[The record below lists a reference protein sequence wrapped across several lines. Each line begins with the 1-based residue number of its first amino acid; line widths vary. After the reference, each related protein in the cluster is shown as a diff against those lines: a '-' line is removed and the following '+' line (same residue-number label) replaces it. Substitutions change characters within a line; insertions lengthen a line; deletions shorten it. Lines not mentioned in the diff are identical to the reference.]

1 MNQSVIDHQHMSR
14 AIQLARRGLYTTQPN
29 PRVGCVIARGE
40 QVISEGYHLQAGGPH
55 AEIVALQQAGAGAAG
70 ATAYVSLEPCS
81 HHGKTPPC
89 ADALIEAGVARVVC
103 AMQDP
108 NPLVA
113 GQGLEKLR
121 EAGIEVEC
129 GVLQADAEA
138 LNPGFIKRMQSGMPY
153 VRAKLAMSLDGRTAM
168 ASGESQWITGE
179 AARTDVQRLRARSS
193 VILTGS
199 GTVMADNPQLNVR
212 LDAQQLGIACEPHQ
226 PLRAVIDGELKSSPD
241 SQIYTTA
248 ADSASTLVFTH
259 QHYSDACGFSE
270 SQLVTLPSGADK
282 LNLREVLHYLAGLQ
296 ANEVHVEAG
305 SELCGALLEQKLLD
319 ELVIYM
325 APHIM
330 GNGARGLFHLPGL
343 SSMAQRIELKITDI
357 RAIGVDWRITARPVY
372 EAKN

>member
-1 MNQSVIDHQHMSR
+1 MNQSTLDHQHMSR

-40 QVISEGYHLQAGGPH
+40 QVIAEGFHLQAGGPH
-55 AEIVALQQAGAGAAG
+55 AEIVALQQAGAQAVG

-89 ADALIEAGVARVVC
+89 ADALIDARVARVVC
-103 AMQDP
+103 AMPDP

-121 EAGIEVEC
+121 QAGIEVEC
-129 GVLQADAEA
+129 GVLQAEAEA
-138 LNPGFIKRMQSGMPY
+138 LNPGFIKRMRIGLPY

-179 AARTDVQRLRARSS
+179 AARNDVHRLRARSS

-199 GTVMADNPQLNVR
+199 GTVIADNPQMNVR
-212 LDAQQLGIACEPHQ
+212 LDAQQLGLDCEPHQ
-226 PLRAVIDGELKSSPD
+226 PLRAVIDSELKSPAD
-241 SQIYTTA
+241 SQIFNRSAGT
-248 ADSASTLVFTH
+248 ASTLVFTH
-259 QHYSDACGFSE
+259 QHYSAASGFAE
-270 SQLVTLPSGADK
+270 AQLVTLPRGADK
-282 LNLREVLHYLAGLQ
+282 LHLHEVLRYLAELQ

-305 SELCGALLEQKLLD
+305 SELCGALLDQKLLD
-319 ELVIYM
+319 EIVVYM

-330 GNGARGLFHLPGL
+330 GNAGRALFHLPGL
-343 SSMAQRIELKITDI
+343 SAMAERISLDITQV
-357 RAIGVDWRITARPVY
+357 RAVGKDWRITAQPVY
-372 EAKN
+372 DEKY